1 MSSGP
6 LVTNERIARGYFQE
20 AEGRLRHLDA
30 FLADKRFATVVRE
43 AQEVVE
49 LLLKAA
55 LRFVGIEP
63 ARTHDVSPILRQNAS
78 RFPAWF
84 AAEIEKLG
92 RISTELAEDRGPS
105 FYGDESRG
113 VPPAELF
120 QQEDAETALERT
132 QFVFRCC
139 RRLLGG

>member
-1 MSSGP
+1 M
-6 LVTNERIARGYFQE
+6 TNERIARGYFQE
-20 AEGRLRHLDA
+20 AEGRCRHLDA

-63 ARTHDVSPILRQNAS
+63 ARTHDVSRILRENAS
-78 RFPAWF
+78 RFPDWF
-84 AAEIEKLG
+84 SAEIEELG

-105 FYGDESRG
+105 FYGDETRG
-113 VPPAELF
+113 IPPDDLF
-120 QQEDAETALERT
+120 LREDAETALERAR
-132 QFVFRCC
+132 FVFRCC
-139 RRLLGG
+139 QRLLEG